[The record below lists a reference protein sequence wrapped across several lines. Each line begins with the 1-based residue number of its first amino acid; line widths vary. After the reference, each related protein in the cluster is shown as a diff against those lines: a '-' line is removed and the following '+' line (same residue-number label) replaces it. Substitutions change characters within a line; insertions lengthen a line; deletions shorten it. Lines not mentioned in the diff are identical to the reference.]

1 MYYIPKL
8 LKNYKLVDA
17 ALQQIVFSFL
27 IDDNQQPDTK
37 DTKNENE
44 KCSKHGGLNDGGNS
58 AFCYYCNTNHHAM
71 MFPFLILRG
80 LLRRTHTFFWALSLC
95 ERCWISISF
104 FCYAVQVCLKYI
116 LFKFHFTCVLC
127 KPLHSLVEKAGPL
140 YEICGFFKVSF
151 NHSWII
157 TCILWYRQFTP
168 SMSDFSPLHF
178 SESNYTRAKCEPL
191 RSSTLNKDKNNSL
204 NKGHSKQLSGLVR
217 EEEPRR
223 YLVKENAKL
232 FNDSARH
239 SRNLTRCARHYT
251 QPMVLGG
258 VLCTCITTFP

>member
-80 LLRRTHTFFWALSLC
+80 LLRRTHTFF
-95 ERCWISISF
+95 
-104 FCYAVQVCLKYI
+104 
-116 LFKFHFTCVLC
+116 
-127 KPLHSLVEKAGPL
+127 
-140 YEICGFFKVSF
+140 
-151 NHSWII
+151 
-157 TCILWYRQFTP
+157 
-168 SMSDFSPLHF
+168 
-178 SESNYTRAKCEPL
+178 
-191 RSSTLNKDKNNSL
+191 
-204 NKGHSKQLSGLVR
+204 
-217 EEEPRR
+217 
-223 YLVKENAKL
+223 
-232 FNDSARH
+232 
-239 SRNLTRCARHYT
+239 
-251 QPMVLGG
+251 
-258 VLCTCITTFP
+258 